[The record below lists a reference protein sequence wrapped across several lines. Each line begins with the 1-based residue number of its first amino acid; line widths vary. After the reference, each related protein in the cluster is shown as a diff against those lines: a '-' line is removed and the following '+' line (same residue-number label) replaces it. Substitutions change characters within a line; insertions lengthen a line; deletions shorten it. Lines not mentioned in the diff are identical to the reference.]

1 MADMTMKQFL
11 TAVIEM
17 TDKPEL
23 VEFAKAK
30 LEKLDEKN
38 SKRRTTLTSAQK
50 ATIQVVTSYAS
61 SLAKGEVVTSAIV
74 SAALGVTSQRAT
86 ALLKKGV
93 ELGFF
98 AETEPVKGKSGKV
111 KGYARTEAG
120 NHPVDPVETEEVE
133 DSEEL
138 GEFEEDE
145 ELTDEEWSE
154 D

>member
-38 SKRRTTLTSAQK
+38 TKRRTTLTTTQK
-50 ATIQVVTSYAS
+50 ETIQVVTAYAS
-61 SLAKGEVVTSAIV
+61 TLAKGEVVTSAIV

-98 AETEPVKGKSGKV
+98 TETEPVKGKSGKV

-120 NHPVDPVETEEVE
+120 NHPVETEEFE
-133 DSEEL
+133 DGEEL
-138 GEFEEDE
+138 GED
-145 ELTDEEWSE
+145 ELTDEELSE

>member
-1 MADMTMKQFL
+1 MTTMTMKQFL
-11 TAVIEM
+11 TAVTEM
-17 TDKPEL
+17 TDKPE
-23 VEFAKAK
+23 VAEFAKAQLAK
-30 LEKLDEKN
+30 LNEKN

-98 AETEPVKGKSGKV
+98 TETDPVKAKSGKV
-111 KGYARTEAG
+111 KGYARTEVG
-120 NHPVDPVETEEVE
+120 NHPAS
-133 DSEEL
+133 SEEDDEVMDDAEEL
-138 GEFEEDE
+138 DEDE
-145 ELTDEEWSE
+145 ELTDEEQSE

>member
-1 MADMTMKQFL
+1 MAAMTMKQFL
-11 TAVIEM
+11 TAVTEM
-17 TDKPEL
+17 TEKPEL
-23 VEFAKAK
+23 VEFAKAQ

-38 SKRRTTLTSAQK
+38 TKRRTTLTSAQK
-50 ATIQVVTSYAS
+50 ATIQVVTAYAS
-61 SLAKGEVVTSAIV
+61 TLAKGEVVTSAIV

-120 NHPVDPVETEEVE
+120 DHPVEGDEGDEAT
-133 DSEEL
+133 DDAEEL

-145 ELTDEEWSE
+145 LTDEELSE

>member
-1 MADMTMKQFL
+1 MAAMTMKQFL
-11 TAVIEM
+11 TAVTEM
-17 TDKPEL
+17 TEKPEL
-23 VEFAKAK
+23 VEFAKAQ

-38 SKRRTTLTSAQK
+38 TKRRTTLTTAQK
-50 ATIQVVTSYAS
+50 ETIQVVTAYAS
-61 SLAKGEVVTSAIV
+61 TLAKGEVVTSAIV

-98 AETEPVKGKSGKV
+98 TETEPVKAKSGKV
-111 KGYARTEAG
+111 KGYARTETG
-120 NHPVDPVETEEVE
+120 SHPVETKEAEGDE
-133 DSEEL
+133 AEEL

-145 ELTDEEWSE
+145 MTDEELSE

>member
-1 MADMTMKQFL
+1 MATMTMKQFL
-11 TAVIEM
+11 TTVTEM
-17 TDKPEL
+17 TEKPEL
-23 VEFAKAK
+23 VEFAKSQ

-38 SKRRTTLTSAQK
+38 TKRRTTMTSAQK

-61 SLAKGEVVTSAIV
+61 TLAKGEVVTSAIV
-74 SAALGVTSQRAT
+74 SVALDVTSQRAT

-111 KGYARTEAG
+111 KGYVRTEVG
-120 NHPVDPVETEEVE
+120 NHPVETEEVE
-133 DSEEL
+133 EVEDGEEL
-138 GEFEEDE
+138 GEFEDE
-145 ELTDEEWSE
+145 ELTESE